1 MANPKPVNNQKA
13 ARGANRRSGN
23 VKKSAAEQ
31 RAELAKQLG
40 LTRKQIAFVDTLL
53 SNTSLSAT
61 EAYMQIYGNSSR
73 KAASVNSAR
82 TLAKA
87 SVAIYADSAVKS
99 AKERIVSLVKSD
111 NESIALKASQDI
123 VDRTE
128 GKAVQ
133 KNETINKTIE
143 VKLDLGSLRVGS
155 HYIQAPQQAPAI
167 EK

>member
-40 LTRKQIAFVDTLL
+40 LTSKQIAFVDKLL
-53 SNTSLSAT
+53 ENSNLSAT
-61 EAYMQIYGNSSR
+61 EAYMQIYKPNSR
-73 KAASVNSAR
+73 ASAR
-82 TLAKA
+82 AEASKTLAKPNV
-87 SVAIYADSAVKS
+87 SIYKDSAVRK
-99 AKERIVSLVKSD
+99 AKERIVSLVSSE

-133 KNETINKTIE
+133 KNETVNKTIE